1 MCWRKSLWTIALCFG
16 LGLGLAPTVR
26 SAHACSCIESS
37 GWVLTLEGIS
47 AVDSAA
53 EEEFW
58 SSTANIEHG
67 YYPKTVLQVRS
78 GLLSLE
84 RVQ

>member
-26 SAHACSCIESS
+26 SAHACSCDETS
-37 GWVLTLEGIS
+37 GWSLTLEQIS
-47 AVDSAA
+47 AVDPTA
-53 EEEFW
+53 EGEFW
-58 SSTANIEHG
+58 SSEASIVDGSFELDHTW
-67 YYPKTVLQVRS
+67 L
-78 GLLSLE
+78 GLR